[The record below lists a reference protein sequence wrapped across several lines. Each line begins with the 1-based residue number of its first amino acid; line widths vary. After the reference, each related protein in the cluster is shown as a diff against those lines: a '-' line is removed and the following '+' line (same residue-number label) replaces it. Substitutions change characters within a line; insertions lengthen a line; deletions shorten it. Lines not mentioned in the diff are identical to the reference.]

1 MTDAGAVRVEIGVE
15 SLEGVRIADAAG
27 ATRVE
32 LCTGLSVG
40 GLTPNIALIEAAV
53 AAASKVQVHVL
64 IRPRPGDFR
73 YSADEVALMR
83 ADVER
88 VRSAGAHGVVI
99 GVLDELGH
107 VAAAPNAELIAAAE
121 GMEVTCHR
129 AFDVCADPYD
139 GFDQLL
145 ELGFTRLLTS
155 GRQESVLDGAA
166 LITRLVTLADGRI
179 QVMACGGLRAD
190 NARRVIEL
198 TGVRDLHAAV
208 RVPVPALTRPDGTD
222 VSFAE
227 IGAPSGYD
235 HFVTDTD
242 GVAALCEAARLSV

>member
-1 MTDAGAVRVEIGVE
+1 MTEARAVRVEIGVE
-15 SLEGVRIADAAG
+15 SLAGVRIADAAG
-27 ATRVE
+27 AARVE

-40 GLTPNIALIEAAV
+40 GLTPNAALVEAAV
-53 AAASKVQVHVL
+53 GAAENVQVHVL

-73 YSADEVALMR
+73 YSAEEVALMR
-83 ADVER
+83 ADIEL
-88 VRSAGAHGVVI
+88 VRRLGAHGVVI
-99 GVLDELGH
+99 GVLDEHGH
-107 VAAAPNAELIAAAE
+107 VDAEANAGLLAAAE

-155 GRQESVLDGAA
+155 GRQVSVLDGAA

-179 QVMACGGLRAD
+179 EVMACGGLRAD

-208 RVPVPALTRPDGTD
+208 RIPVPALPQPDSTE
-222 VSFAE
+222 VSFEE
-227 IGAPSGYD
+227 IGVPRGSD
-235 HFVTDTD
+235 HFATDAD
-242 GVAALCEAARLSV
+242 GVAALCEAARLTV

>member
-1 MTDAGAVRVEIGVE
+1 MTSAQAVRVEIGVE
-15 SLEGVRIADAAG
+15 TLAGVRIADSAG

-40 GLTPNIALIEAAV
+40 GLTPNAALVEAAV
-53 AAASKVQVHVL
+53 EAAGNVQVHVL
-64 IRPRPGDFR
+64 VRPRPGDFR
-73 YSADEVALMR
+73 YSADEVTLMR
-83 ADVER
+83 RDIER
-88 VRSAGAHGVVI
+88 VRELGAHGVVI
-99 GVLDELGH
+99 GVLDEQGNVD
-107 VAAAPNAELIAAAE
+107 VAANAELLAAAE

-129 AFDVCADPYD
+129 AFDVCADPYG
-139 GFDQLL
+139 GFDSLL

-155 GRQESVLDGAA
+155 GRQDSVLDGAS
-166 LITRLVTLADGRI
+166 LIARLVTLADGRI

-208 RVPVPALTRPDGTD
+208 RIPVPALPQPDNTD

-227 IGAPSGYD
+227 IGVPRGYD
-235 HFVTDTD
+235 HFATDAD
-242 GVAALCEAARLSV
+242 GVAALCEAARMTV